1 MERIITHLLNY
12 ALENGIGITA
22 TKLLSDETPSAVD
35 TNTRHI
41 VFNTNWYDQKQLAF
55 TLAHEISHI
64 MNGDASVKPLYFTP
78 SKAKLEYAANVGAI
92 KLLLP
97 FYLDNKDKSYI
108 NLYDFM
114 FTFDIP
120 MYLEDVVQ
128 DEISNC

>member
-12 ALENGIGITA
+12 ALDNGIGITA
-22 TKLLSDETPSAVD
+22 TKLLGDETPSAVD

-41 VFNTNWYDQKQLAF
+41 VFNTNWHDQKQLAF

-78 SKAKLEYAANVGAI
+78 SKAKFEYAANIGAI

-97 FYLDNKDKSYI
+97 FYLDNKDKSCI

-120 MYLEDVVQ
+120 MYLEDVIQ
-128 DEISNC
+128 EELGNY